1 MILTEKL
8 LREFE
13 GLSDE
18 RKREVLAFIEFV
30 KQREERE
37 MEILMET
44 IIAENRKALQELA
57 RQ

>member
-18 RKREVLAFIEFV
+18 RKREVLDFIEFV

>member
-18 RKREVLAFIEFV
+18 RKREVLDFIEFV

-44 IIAENRKALQELA
+44 IIAENRKVLQELA